1 MCKKFCLVLVVT
13 VLSIFAFSS
22 KINAGVTPFQFSIFN
37 PIQLFDEKDDVY
49 GCRITL
55 PYGVNASVCGV
66 DAGLY
71 LTTTGDQFG
80 FQSAVVVASREGMT
94 TGVTCATIA
103 NLSKGDEWGVSLAG
117 LFNFATGEV
126 TGLQAAGLIS
136 HASRFNGLQMA
147 VFNHC
152 DDFKGVQFGLIN
164 ICKHQTIPFTILL
177 NFRF

>member
-1 MCKKFCLVLVVT
+1 MCNKFYLVLIVVLLS
-13 VLSIFAFSS
+13 VLSLNAES
-22 KINAGVTPFQFSIFN
+22 KSGVTPFQFSIFN
-37 PIQLFDEKDDVY
+37 PIQIFDENYDVY
-49 GCRITL
+49 GCRITI
-55 PYGVNASVCGV
+55 PYGVNASVCGI

-71 LTTTGDQFG
+71 LTTTGDQCG

-94 TGVTCATIA
+94 TGVTCAAIA

-117 LFNFATGEV
+117 AFNFATGEI